1 MDRYYISYWIYSWP
15 IKNVCLYMCVC
26 GLRLFLISNLIPLW
40 PKNILF
46 LNPISIL
53 FETCSKTTL
62 SAFKNALYSVIVG
75 YCVMIDCV
83 DQIFYILTDF
93 PYNYMDF
100 P

>member
-1 MDRYYISYWIYSWP
+1 MAHCKCVFVY
-15 IKNVCLYMCVC
+15 VCVW
-26 GLRLFLISNLIPLW
+26 FTFTLISNLISFMAQEHTFLESHFYFLRLVLRPLY
-40 PKNILF
+40 
-46 LNPISIL
+46 
-53 FETCSKTTL
+53 
-62 SAFKNALYSVIVG
+62 AFKNALYSVIVG